1 MARDR
6 ARSSGLGMTRL
17 PASAVAESRGGED
30 CHERVSL
37 SFGVSREVSPLS
49 TQIEVEATCR
59 EKPYGVVSSDA
70 DRHTVIGSRILEN
83 FAVTLDQKNSRVR
96 FDRED
101 ASPIVPPPYRLVGFR
116 LQREEEGFVVW
127 GVMAGS
133 PAQRAGI
140 KNGDTLVTI
149 NDKPVA
155 EVYGLPAWD
164 QLLQNDTLEIRY
176 KPAGES
182 NHRRVS
188 LKVWELLP

>member
-1 MARDR
+1 MVR
-6 ARSSGLGMTRL
+6 
-17 PASAVAESRGGED
+17 
-30 CHERVSL
+30 
-37 SFGVSREVSPLS
+37 
-49 TQIEVEATCR
+49 
-59 EKPYGVVSSDA
+59 SDA

-96 FDRED
+96 FARKDT
-101 ASPIVPPPYRLVGFR
+101 SPIVPPPYRLVGFR

-127 GVMAGS
+127 GVMPGS

-140 KNGDTLVTI
+140 KNGDIVVTI

-164 QLLQNDTLEIRY
+164 RLLRGDALDIGYT
-176 KPAGES
+176 PAGES
-182 NHRRVS
+182 DHRRVT